1 MADKATINL
10 ESMVERMARYPA
22 VVRAAAMLVSAE
34 DARWK
39 PTAKDWSI
47 LEVCCHLLDEER
59 EDFRLRLRS
68 TLEDAS
74 RPWAPLDLTGVAEAR
89 GYNTRD
95 LGETLAAFERERA
108 DSMAWLRGL
117 EGAGKRVD
125 WSIAY
130 QHPKVGPVRAGELM
144 VSWAAHDALHLRQ
157 ISRRVYQM
165 ALRDAP
171 GQSAVYAG
179 EW

>member
-1 MADKATINL
+1 MNL
-10 ESMVERMARYPA
+10 GAMTERMARYPS
-22 VVRAAAMLVSAE
+22 VVRAAATSVSGE

-39 PTAKDWSI
+39 PTPKDWSI

-68 TLEDAS
+68 TLEDAT
-74 RPWAPLDLTGVAEAR
+74 RPWVPLDLTGVAEAR
-89 GYNTRD
+89 GYNTRE
-95 LGETLAAFERERA
+95 LGPTLEAFERERA
-108 DSMAWLRGL
+108 DSVAWLRGL
-117 EGAGKRVD
+117 GRVD
-125 WSIAY
+125 WSTAY
-130 QHPKVGPVRAGELM
+130 THPKVGPVRAGELM

-157 ISRRVYQM
+157 ISKRLYQM

>member
-1 MADKATINL
+1 MNL
-10 ESMVERMARYPA
+10 DAIIERMARYPA
-22 VVRAAAMLVSAE
+22 VLRAAAATVSAE

-39 PTAKDWSI
+39 PTPKDWSV

-68 TLEDAS
+68 TLEDAT
-74 RPWAPLDLTGVAEAR
+74 RPWAPLDLAGVAEAR
-89 GYNTRD
+89 GYNTRE
-95 LGETLAAFERERA
+95 LGPTLDAFERERA
-108 DSMAWLRGL
+108 DSVAWLRGL
-117 EGAGKRVD
+117 RGVD
-125 WSIAY
+125 WSTAY
-130 QHPKVGPVRAGELM
+130 IHPKIGPVRAGELM

-157 ISRRVYQM
+157 ISKRLYQM

>member
-1 MADKATINL
+1 MNL
-10 ESMVERMARYPA
+10 GAMTERMARYPS
-22 VVRAAAMLVSAE
+22 VVRAAATSVSGE

-39 PTAKDWSI
+39 PTPKDWSI

-68 TLEDAS
+68 TLEDPT

-89 GYNTRD
+89 GYNTRE
-95 LGETLAAFERERA
+95 LGPTLEAFERERA
-108 DSMAWLRGL
+108 DSVAWLRGL
-117 EGAGKRVD
+117 EVAGAGVE
-125 WSIAY
+125 WGTAY

-157 ISRRVYQM
+157 ISKRLYQM